1 MNLHLPALTH
11 LNPLTYVVDA
21 TRTFLLAGRTSATRV
36 SGLSLRG
43 LNLTCRNAAQ
53 ISNKS

>member
-11 LNPLTYVVDA
+11 LNPVTYVVDA
-21 TRTFLLAGRTSATRV
+21 MRTFMLASRTSATRV

-43 LNLTCRNAAQ
+43 FDLTCRNAAQ
-53 ISNKS
+53 ISNES